1 MGKENEFRGKLLTQR
16 WTQEDKTSSCR
27 TERHFLCRYNKM
39 SSESDD
45 KRART
50 RSKTLRGPPETT
62 GADLSCPTPGCTGS
76 GHVRGKYSR
85 HRSLQSCPLAKK
97 RKLEDAE
104 TEHLVSKRK
113 SHPLRL
119 ALDEG
124 YRMDSDGSED
134 AEVKDVSVS
143 DESEGPLEEA
153 EAEMSGQEEIHHP
166 QTAEGKSLIKPH
178 FDSNPTSSP
187 SGFSKSSYSSYQG
200 IIATSLLNLG
210 QIAEEALVKEDSV
223 SVAKLSPT
231 VVHQLQDEA
240 AMGVNSDEGEKDLF
254 IQPEDVEEVIE
265 VTSERS
271 QEPCPQ
277 SLKDMVRKRRRRRK
291 QLQMLSLGKTPPIPL
306 SRRRLLSSEAQSY
319 LVLNLSTQ
327 SSWRFAL
334 MMTRMR
340 IHAPR
345 SQQSQMNQKCMT

>member
-1 MGKENEFRGKLLTQR
+1 
-16 WTQEDKTSSCR
+16 
-27 TERHFLCRYNKM
+27 M

-277 SLKDMVRKRRRRRK
+277 SLKDMVSEESSKQVRVVRTLRWQELVSPLLRAEEGKAGAGSARAAESDRRPDARGRGAAGGQRAAPG
-291 QLQMLSLGKTPPIPL
+291 SLAIDWREDAYWRDPARTPLGFEAPRPAGDSATPVE
-306 SRRRLLSSEAQSY
+306 SRR
-319 LVLNLSTQ
+319 
-327 SSWRFAL
+327 
-334 MMTRMR
+334 
-340 IHAPR
+340 
-345 SQQSQMNQKCMT
+345 